1 MVGFLTLVGKGML
14 DYKIGQRER
23 EWESA
28 AELMKFK
35 REQAGKID
43 IAKIK
48 QDLKN
53 VQSARE
59 KSVNLIPSLNISRYD
74 MINGVKTENPLWKFG
89 NFEVNPSL
97 PEKERIKEG
106 LNKYDATIFNNK
118 EYTDQF
124 LNMYTNDENFSK
136 ALKSKLV
143 NFAASNDLLNIKFDD
158 TDKTSVISADDYS
171 TIMPGLFNLEHFN
184 TWYKDDMWDEGLLK
198 LLGPNYNKHYSLESS
213 ISGVNEETGN
223 TRIEKTYSKND
234 KTMPPSKN
242 TARWDNK
249 NTPLFN
255 VVPIPDERYVG
266 KQYIDPHTSIDY
278 NRKNGLAFIENAI
291 YEVGPDGKKIDK
303 LLNNDTTPENI
314 INEAVRFLP
323 SHDSYKKVDRITKT
337 KHYPPVYDK
346 NKDPSTTDKTKGSQV
361 YTGGTEVM
369 LLRNSVMSAVINL
382 EKTGAPTG
390 GVVKDAFTV
399 FKGATGTGGQLDQL
413 VALADRFTDNVWSG
427 ATFMDGKGN
436 TIQGEIDPTK
446 SAYVEDIKKRHK
458 RHQADIKQ
466 HLRDAAIHKAN
477 NRQKEYETSMNLAQL
492 KTMQTI
498 LAYRLAVI
506 VQGGEGG
513 RTVSDADFAKALE
526 MVGAADAWTT
536 TDFIKGRLKSVG
548 AYAQVAIVQGYAM
561 QKFGGS
567 YRYRQGQQFFT
578 DLANKLAQRYN
589 PHITIKGISKPISW
603 WNPIEMDSQLGTVES
618 KALDLK
624 FQGPFQDKKRNLKF
638 PLAEDKETKGNKP
651 VTGGGGGF
659 NE

>member
-1 MVGFLTLVGKGML
+1 M
-14 DYKIGQRER
+14 
-23 EWESA
+23 
-28 AELMKFK
+28 
-35 REQAGKID
+35 
-43 IAKIK
+43 
-48 QDLKN
+48 
-53 VQSARE
+53 
-59 KSVNLIPSLNISRYD
+59 
-74 MINGVKTENPLWKFG
+74 
-89 NFEVNPSL
+89 
-97 PEKERIKEG
+97 
-106 LNKYDATIFNNK
+106 
-118 EYTDQF
+118 
-124 LNMYTNDENFSK
+124 
-136 ALKSKLV
+136 
-143 NFAASNDLLNIKFDD
+143 
-158 TDKTSVISADDYS
+158 
-171 TIMPGLFNLEHFN
+171 
-184 TWYKDDMWDEGLLK
+184 
-198 LLGPNYNKHYSLESS
+198 
-213 ISGVNEETGN
+213 
-223 TRIEKTYSKND
+223 
-234 KTMPPSKN
+234 
-242 TARWDNK
+242 
-249 NTPLFN
+249 
-255 VVPIPDERYVG
+255 
-266 KQYIDPHTSIDY
+266 
-278 NRKNGLAFIENAI
+278 
-291 YEVGPDGKKIDK
+291 
-303 LLNNDTTPENI
+303 
-314 INEAVRFLP
+314 
-323 SHDSYKKVDRITKT
+323 
-337 KHYPPVYDK
+337 
-346 NKDPSTTDKTKGSQV
+346 
-361 YTGGTEVM
+361 
-369 LLRNSVMSAVINL
+369 
-382 EKTGAPTG
+382 
-390 GVVKDAFTV
+390 
-399 FKGATGTGGQLDQL
+399 
-413 VALADRFTDNVWSG
+413 ALADRFTDNVWSG

-466 HLRDAAIHKAN
+466 HLMDAAIHKAN

-589 PHITIKGISKPISW
+589 PHITIKGISQPISW

-624 FQGPFQDKKRNLKF
+624 FQGPFQDKKKNIKF